1 MFSDATIVD
10 PATVRAYS
18 QTHYLVTEPGRECVL
33 CVGEHDETLLQ
44 LQMDHGVNCSAFIT
58 ACNPYSQTLTNEA
71 NRQRQAELASVL
83 DAMGL
88 TGYVGVGRHP
98 DGNWPA
104 EPSFLVLGI
113 DLAGAQ
119 ALGRR
124 FDQNAVI
131 WCGADAIPQL
141 VMLR

>member
-18 QTHYLVTEPGRECVL
+18 QTHYRATEPGRECVL
-33 CVGEHDETLLQ
+33 RVGERNETLLQ
-44 LQMDHGVNCSAFIT
+44 LQMEHGVNCSAFIT
-58 ACNPYSQTLTNEA
+58 ACNPYSQMLTDEA
-71 NRQRQAELASVL
+71 NRQRQAELASTVNT
-83 DAMGL
+83 MGL
-88 TGYVGVGRHP
+88 TGYVGEGRHP
-98 DGNWPA
+98 DGTWPA

-124 FDQNAVI
+124 FEQNAVI
-131 WCGADAIPQL
+131 WCGADAIPKL